1 MSKKYVKVIRIKYFG
16 GTLVEKHCSR
26 YISPEAEVTKTV
38 SNQFC
43 LFLQYID
50 RRECERLDHHRF
62 HFNEMSRE
70 IRNGNGG
77 DSNQELSGISSLEQ
91 LNTIVANIPT

>member
-1 MSKKYVKVIRIKYFG
+1 MLMKLTTGKKPDWY
-16 GTLVEKHCSR
+16 E
-26 YISPEAEVTKTV
+26 
-38 SNQFC
+38 FC
-43 LFLQYID
+43 FVFQYIE
-50 RRECERLDHHRF
+50 RRDERMDHRF